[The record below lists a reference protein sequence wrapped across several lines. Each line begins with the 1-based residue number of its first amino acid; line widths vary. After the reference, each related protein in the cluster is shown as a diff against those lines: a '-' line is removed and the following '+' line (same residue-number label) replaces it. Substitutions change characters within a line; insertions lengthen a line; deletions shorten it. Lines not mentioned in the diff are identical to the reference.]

1 MTLAHAADLLLAAV
15 AAAYAFASAAYF
27 ARLTG
32 RSSGVVS
39 LAKPLLA
46 VGATLHVTHFVLVAT
61 VERACPVQGIHSA
74 TSITGA
80 AAAWLFLGAQALR
93 RNAEARRSLE
103 VVGAFIAP
111 AALGAALASR
121 FIGLGEPPAHV
132 RSAILPLH
140 VTTVLLAVA
149 FFTVAS
155 ALAATYLLQE
165 KQLKQKKIGGLL
177 QRLPPLDVLD
187 RISHRFL
194 LAGFPLLTI
203 GIVTGLVWVGKVG
216 SGGNGVRQVLT
227 YAAWLMFAGVLF
239 MRSAGGWRGRRA
251 AWGTLLGFGC
261 AVLVFLVYLARSG
274 QSHPQPGARSLVE
287 PAGIV
292 APGAKG

>member
-1 MTLAHAADLLLAAV
+1 MTLAHAADLLLATIAL
-15 AAAYAFASAAYF
+15 AYACASAAYF
-27 ARLTG
+27 ARLVG
-32 RSSGVVS
+32 RSGGVAS
-39 LAKPLLA
+39 LGKPLLA
-46 VGATLHVTHFVLVAT
+46 VAASLHLGHFFLVAT
-61 VERACPVQGIHSA
+61 VVRACPVQGIHQA
-74 TSITGA
+74 TSFTGA
-80 AAAWLFLGAQALR
+80 AAAWLFLGASTFR
-93 RNAEARRSLE
+93 RNSDTRRSLE

-111 AALGAALASR
+111 FALAAVLAAR
-121 FIGLGEPPAHV
+121 FIGLGEPPAQV

-149 FFTVAS
+149 LFTVAS

-187 RISHRFL
+187 RASHRFL

-203 GIVTGLVWVGKVG
+203 GIVTGLVWIGRVG
-216 SGGNGVRQVLT
+216 SEGSGVRQVLT
-227 YAAWLMFAGVLF
+227 YAAWFLFAGVLF

-261 AVLVFLVYLARSG
+261 AVLVFLVYLARST
-274 QSHPQPGARSLVE
+274 QVHPQPGARSVIE
-287 PAGIV
+287 PAGVI
-292 APGAKG
+292 APGAHG